1 MTARNA
7 ESWRTLPEIPE
18 THVVSGAVYTDPT
31 IFADEKKRVFE
42 RCWHLACH
50 ESELANPFDFR
61 TFDYVGT
68 PLIAIRG
75 RDGVI
80 RTFMNVCSHRGAKII
95 HEPAG
100 NAERLTCFY
109 HLWSY
114 DDRGACVDIPRPEA
128 YQSAGLTKDD
138 CGLFEIRTE
147 TNLGLVFINLD
158 DQAPAVTEYIG
169 EALAPFEASL
179 GSGEL
184 EVFHY
189 NRSVLHANWKAW
201 QETNLDLYHEWMH
214 VLLRRTQMT
223 AASMDSRVV
232 KAFKNGHTMG
242 GGLKAAYDKYKGMA
256 SRDSDMALPGLT
268 PDDFFFVD
276 LWPNAAL
283 LARGT
288 AIRIDVVTPIDE
300 KTMLVEWRGLG
311 RKGDSPEVRRTRMKH
326 HNQYWGP
333 LGRNVPEDAFAAEAC
348 EAGFRNG
355 AAVYQVL
362 AREENGKGQDDGM
375 MRTWY
380 AEWARRMERSPADPL
395 RSAAAE

>member
-1 MTARNA
+1 MAHNA
-7 ESWRTLPEIPE
+7 GTERTLPEMPD
-18 THVVSGAVYTDPT
+18 THVVSGAVYTDKA
-31 IFADEKKRVFE
+31 IFEDEKRQVFG

-50 ESELANPFDFR
+50 ESELSTPYDYR
-61 TFDYVGT
+61 TFDYIGT

-75 RDGVI
+75 GDGVV

-95 HEPAG
+95 QEPSG
-100 NAERLTCFY
+100 NAKRLTCFY

-114 DDRGACVDIPRPEA
+114 DDRGNCVDIPRPEA
-128 YQSAGLTKDD
+128 YESSGLKKDD
-138 CGLFEIRTE
+138 CGLFEVRTE
-147 TNLGLVFINLD
+147 THLGLVFINLD
-158 DQAPAVTEYIG
+158 DKAPPVADYIG
-169 EALAPFEASL
+169 AALDPFADSL

-189 NRSVLHANWKAW
+189 NRAVLHANWKAW

-214 VLLRRTQMT
+214 VLLRRTQVGEG
-223 AASMDSRVV
+223 SMDTRVV
-232 KAFKNGHTMG
+232 KSFENGHTMG
-242 GGLKAAYDKYKGMA
+242 GGLKASYDKYKGMA
-256 SRDSDMALPGLT
+256 SRDPTMALPGLG

-311 RKGDSPEVRRTRMKH
+311 LKGDSADVRRTRMQH

-333 LGRNVPEDAFAAEAC
+333 FGRNVPEDAFAAEAC
-348 EAGFRNG
+348 ELGFRHG
-355 AAVYQVL
+355 AATRQL
-362 AREENGKGQDDGM
+362 IAREEGGKGQDDGM
-375 MRTWY
+375 LRAWY
-380 AEWARRMERSPADPL
+380 AEWARRMGRSPANPTNAVAPD
-395 RSAAAE
+395 

>member
-1 MTARNA
+1 MPARDA
-7 ESWRTLPEIPE
+7 QAWRSLPDVPP
-18 THVVSGAVYTDPT
+18 THVVSGAVYTDRA
-31 IFADEKKRVFE
+31 IFDDEKE
-42 RCWHLACH
+42 RIFGHCWHLACH
-50 ESELANPFDFR
+50 ESELPEPYDFR

-75 RDGVI
+75 GDGVI

-95 HEPAG
+95 HEPSG

-114 DDRGACVDIPRPEA
+114 DDRGACIDIPRPEA
-128 YQSAGLTKDD
+128 YEGAGLAKED
-138 CGLFEIRTE
+138 CGLLEVRTE
-147 TNLGLVFINLD
+147 TYLGLVFINFD
-158 DQAPAVTEYIG
+158 DAAESAADDLG
-169 EALAPFEASL
+169 DALKPFESSL

-189 NRSVLHANWKAW
+189 NRSILHANWKAW

-223 AASMDSRVV
+223 AASMESRVV
-232 KAFKNGHTMG
+232 KAFPNGHTMG
-242 GGLKAAYDKYKGMA
+242 GGLKASYDKYKGMQ
-256 SRDSDMALPGLT
+256 SRSSDMSLPGLA

-300 KTMLVEWRGLG
+300 KTMMVEWRGVGL
-311 RKGDSPEVRRTRMKH
+311 KGDSPELRRTRMRH

-333 LGRNVPEDAFAAEAC
+333 FGRNVPEDAFATVAC
-348 EAGFRNG
+348 EAGFRDG
-355 AAVYQVL
+355 AAAYQVV
-362 AREENGKGQDDGM
+362 AREEQGVGQDDGM
-375 MRTWY
+375 LRAWY
-380 AEWARRMERSPADPL
+380 AEWTRRMG
-395 RSAAAE
+395 RSAANPTNAVGA